1 MENNEMKCFYKEIEK
16 AKRTLIK
23 NLWIQKG
30 MLDDEWFRDQIT
42 TKEYVV
48 KDEELKNRIREL
60 EG

>member
-1 MENNEMKCFYKEIEK
+1 MKSFYKELEK
-16 AKRTLIK
+16 AKITLIK

-48 KDEELKNRIREL
+48 RDEELKKRIKML
-60 EG
+60 ES

>member
-1 MENNEMKCFYKEIEK
+1 MKCFYKELEK
-16 AKRTLIK
+16 AKKTIIK

-30 MLDDEWFRDQIT
+30 MLADQWFRDQIT

-48 KDEELKNRIREL
+48 KDEDLKNRIREL